1 MGLYNELNYDT
12 CWLSELSW
20 QGMRIYEAHSLNNYK
35 NLNLVPASAVAFFVS
50 KTQFA
55 IFNSSNLRGRHNL
68 RNL

>member
-55 IFNSSNLRGRHNL
+55 I
-68 RNL
+68 